1 MAQPPQSNTF
11 TSGPIL
17 LPFIRFTLPILLSMF
32 LQALYSAVDLIVISR
47 YCGAAEI
54 AAVAAGGNVMYMIQV
69 VVTGLAMGVTVAIG
83 RYIGEGNFEDAAKSM
98 GSSICVFA
106 AFGALLTAIMLIA
119 APFLIRAMDMPPEA
133 YPFAVDYL
141 MICSAGILFLVGYN
155 LISCIFRGI
164 GNAILPLVFVV
175 IAAAINVVG
184 DIILVTQYHMGV
196 RGVAIATVCAQ
207 AVSVVLSILII
218 RAIKLPFQFS
228 RKHIRFDGEKI
239 REMFSIGTPVALKD
253 LVTQFSF
260 LAVNAIANGM
270 GVLLSAGYGIAWKVV
285 SFVLLIPI
293 SFMQSMSAFIAQNMG
308 AQQPERAKRLLYYAW
323 AVAVGIGFV
332 VFYIVRFHSAA
343 LAAIFTP
350 IRMSLQRQQTI
361 SLTDD
366 LDDLDLLSGIET
378 GQDDVEVGLLLSS
391 GSSSTGSG
399 SSHGSGG
406 NAELLLQSVNQ
417 LAELQNGQ
425 ALDFFDHSS
434 NFLGH
439 FDKPPNCKIIFLDRG
454 RDETSHYSAAA
465 SSAGAPCF
473 SAICFSTQAREEM
486 GASMVPRT

>member
-1 MAQPPQSNTF
+1 MAQPTQSNTF

-293 SFMQSMSAFIAQNMG
+293 SFMMRYTVRS
-308 AQQPERAKRLLYYAW
+308 L
-323 AVAVGIGFV
+323 GISTF
-332 VFYIVRFHSAA
+332 
-343 LAAIFTP
+343 
-350 IRMSLQRQQTI
+350 
-361 SLTDD
+361 
-366 LDDLDLLSGIET
+366 SGCLN
-378 GQDDVEVGLLLSS
+378 V
-391 GSSSTGSG
+391 
-399 SSHGSGG
+399 
-406 NAELLLQSVNQ
+406 NA
-417 LAELQNGQ
+417 
-425 ALDFFDHSS
+425 
-434 NFLGH
+434 
-439 FDKPPNCKIIFLDRG
+439 
-454 RDETSHYSAAA
+454 
-465 SSAGAPCF
+465 
-473 SAICFSTQAREEM
+473 
-486 GASMVPRT
+486 

>member
-1 MAQPPQSNTF
+1 
-11 TSGPIL
+11 
-17 LPFIRFTLPILLSMF
+17 
-32 LQALYSAVDLIVISR
+32 
-47 YCGAAEI
+47 
-54 AAVAAGGNVMYMIQV
+54 MIQV

-308 AQQPERAKRLLYYAW
+308 AQQPERAKKTFVLCLGRRRRHRFCSILHR
-323 AVAVGIGFV
+323 AVSQCSPGCYLHPNQDVIAAAADYLRGFSIDCIQVGILFCYIGFYNGCCRTRF
-332 VFYIVRFHSAA
+332 VFFPSFLGWMDYACASSLFHEPNGGR
-343 LAAIFTP
+343 TP
-350 IRMSLQRQQTI
+350 
-361 SLTDD
+361 
-366 LDDLDLLSGIET
+366 
-378 GQDDVEVGLLLSS
+378 V
-391 GSSSTGSG
+391 
-399 SSHGSGG
+399 SHCSG
-406 NAELLLQSVNQ
+406 NA
-417 LAELQNGQ
+417 
-425 ALDFFDHSS
+425 DC
-434 NFLGH
+434 H
-439 FDKPPNCKIIFLDRG
+439 FQYHHCVHNVLPADSKTYF
-454 RDETSHYSAAA
+454 
-465 SSAGAPCF
+465 
-473 SAICFSTQAREEM
+473 
-486 GASMVPRT
+486 